1 MGFDRLDDLGVERPL
16 LGGGAKGAV
25 AHMPPGAAGDLG
37 DLGGGQPARAAAVE
51 FADAGKGDMVEIHV
65 EAHADR
71 VGGDQIVDLAGLEHA
86 DLGVA
91 RPRADSAPSTTAV
104 PPRWRRISSASEN
117 TSATAKA
124 TTALRGGSRVTFFWP
139 V

>member
-1 MGFDRLDDLGVERPL
+1 MALDRLDDLGVERPE
-16 LGGGAKGAV
+16 LGGGAEGAV
-25 AHMPPGAAGDLG
+25 AHVPAGAAGDLG
-37 DLGGGQPARAAAVE
+37 DLRRGQAARPAAVE
-51 FADAGKGDMVEIHV
+51 FRELGEGDMVEIHV

-71 VGGDQIVDLAGLEHA
+71 VGRDEVIDLAGLEEA

-91 RPRADSAPSTTAV
+91 RPRREAPSTTAV
-104 PPRWRRISSASEN
+104 PPRWRRISSASAK

-124 TTALRGGSRVTFFWP
+124 TTALRGGRRVTLRGP